1 MQEIYQENLRKK
13 KKNNEKCNIN
23 YKENIRKT
31 QGKHQKFTRKT
42 CEISIKSGIC
52 KKNTRNFQI
61 LSVNYQKFPPETGGS
76 VKYCTYL
83 NLTAKEILLLWMSL
97 ESRMIIKSARV

>member
-1 MQEIYQENLRKK
+1 MQGIYQENVRKIMK
-13 KKNNEKCNIN
+13 KYNIN

-52 KKNTRNFQI
+52 KKNTRNFQT
-61 LSVNYQKFPPETGGS
+61 LPVNYQKFPPETGGS
-76 VKYCTYL
+76 VKYWYGLAFYGVLSHTIFL
-83 NLTAKEILLLWMSL
+83 PSFVEN
-97 ESRMIIKSARV
+97 RMATKFVVDI

>member
-1 MQEIYQENLRKK
+1 MKI
-13 KKNNEKCNIN
+13 CNIN

-52 KKNTRNFQI
+52 KKNTRNFQT
-61 LSVNYQKFPPETGGS
+61 LPVNYQKFPPETGGS
-76 VKYCTYL
+76 VKYWMFCL
-83 NLTAKEILLLWMSL
+83 NKPFVSFLHFSSFLASLTCSKSILIPVAMP
-97 ESRMIIKSARV
+97 IFHPP